1 MLSIGVYRTRLYS
14 ATDDRCDADHDPGYL
29 GLLPPAK
36 TDANNSGYS
45 THGKLHGRTAGDPVH
60 GSGPTLAL
68 YIFHRVRGAL
78 YVAQDV
84 RSESV
89 LAEYVQNLQQLLT
102 VEGLPGATFVDP
114 SRVKVRVLFSAG
126 TAGVHLSLR

>member
-1 MLSIGVYRTRLYS
+1 MHR
-14 ATDDRCDADHDPGYL
+14 PG
-29 GLLPPAK
+29 PA
-36 TDANNSGYS
+36 
-45 THGKLHGRTAGDPVH
+45 
-60 GSGPTLAL
+60 LAL
-68 YIFHRVRGAL
+68 YILHRVRDAL

-102 VEGLPGATFVDP
+102 IEDLPGTTFVDP
-114 SRVKVRVLFSAG
+114 SRVKVRVLSSAG